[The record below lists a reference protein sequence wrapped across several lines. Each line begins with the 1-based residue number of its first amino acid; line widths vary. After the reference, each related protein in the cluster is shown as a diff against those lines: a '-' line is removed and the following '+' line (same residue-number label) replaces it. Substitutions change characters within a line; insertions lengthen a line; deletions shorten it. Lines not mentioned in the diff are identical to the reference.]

1 MRKSTIFR
9 RSRGRNHE
17 KNCEFPSK
25 VRRYFAIYLGVVWSK
40 RSKQS
45 KMLIGSMLNKN
56 YEERPS
62 ASEVLNSEWIKN
74 SIIYDSDEVGE

>member
-1 MRKSTIFR
+1 
-9 RSRGRNHE
+9 
-17 KNCEFPSK
+17 
-25 VRRYFAIYLGVVWSK
+25 
-40 RSKQS
+40 
-45 KMLIGSMLNKN
+45 MLNKN